1 MLFTQPQHITNIFN
15 MRKNI
20 ILRDVQTIHQFEK
33 IEKDVGTG
41 TKTLKY
47 LIENNRTLIAE
58 IKQLRFENK
67 KLLEKIKRK

>member
-1 MLFTQPQHITNIFN
+1 

-58 IKQLRFENK
+58 IKQLRWMSRSK
-67 KLLEKIKRK
+67 